1 MVLIWLLDDNSNASR
16 LYIHDGVIA
25 EEGIDSCDERLERS
39 ISRFVHNNV
48 TLLLEDQQALV
59 LDNVCWLGMEP
70 NQRDSPLLD
79 A

>member
-25 EEGIDSCDERLERS
+25 EKGVDSCDERLERS
-39 ISRFVHNNV
+39 ISPFIHNNV
-48 TLLLEDQQALV
+48 ALLLKDQQALV